1 MKILHNLQSSLKA
14 TLLALTLG
22 LISMQANA
30 LVLTPSTSGM
40 IGVNISPPSNCEV
53 GCVYDAF
60 GLTNDGTLALLYK
73 SNQVN
78 DAPGGIG
85 TDSGSFAS
93 SYQTTFAN
101 TANDPADALIAYLSG
116 PSISCPEC
124 YLAIKDGNH
133 DPSYYFYDLASWNGI
148 ENISLEGFWPN
159 GGAIS
164 HVSIWGRDGG
174 PPPQETPEPGMLLLL
189 AAGLAGL
196 GLARRRRI

>member
-1 MKILHNLQSSLKA
+1 ENSNVMHIHVIKSTAFCPLSL
-14 TLLALTLG
+14 LRSCFG
-22 LISMQANA
+22 
-30 LVLTPSTSGM
+30 TSAGE
-40 IGVNISPPSNCEV
+40 IKNSIAEFG
-53 GCVYDAF
+53 F
-60 GLTNDGTLALLYK
+60 GLTNDGTLELLYK
-73 SNQVN
+73 SEHVTG
-78 DAPGGIG
+78 AGGLG

-101 TANDPADALIAYLSG
+101 TADDPADALIAYLSG

-124 YLAIKDGNH
+124 YLAIKDGNQ
-133 DPSYYFYDLASWNGI
+133 DPSYYFYDLASWNGTEDI
-148 ENISLEGFWPN
+148 VLEGFWPN

>member
-1 MKILHNLQSSLKA
+1 MKKLHNLQSSLRA

-22 LISMQANA
+22 LISMQAHA
-30 LVLTPSTSGM
+30 LVLTPDTP
-40 IGVNISPPSNCEV
+40 GVFGQNLGASNCEV

-60 GLTNDGTLALLYK
+60 GLTNDGTLTLLYK
-73 SNQVN
+73 SEQDDDNL
-78 DAPGGIG
+78 GGIG

-93 SYQTTFAN
+93 SYQTTFSN

-124 YLAIKDGNH
+124 YLAIKDGGMN
-133 DPSYYFYDLASWNGI
+133 PSYYFYNLEDWNGMAD
-148 ENISLEGFWPN
+148 LDLRGFWP
-159 GGAIS
+159 GQGAIS

>member
-1 MKILHNLQSSLKA
+1 MKILHNLQSSLRA
-14 TLLALTLG
+14 TLLALALG

-30 LVLTPSTSGM
+30 LLLTPSTSGV
-40 IGVNISPPSNCEV
+40 IGENLGPDNCEA

-60 GLTNDGTLALLYK
+60 GLTNDGTLELLYK
-73 SNQVN
+73 SDHVIGT
-78 DAPGGIG
+78 GGLG

-101 TANDPADALIAYLSG
+101 TADDPADALIDYLSG

-124 YLAIKDGNH
+124 YLAIKDGNQN
-133 DPSYYFYDLASWNGI
+133 PSYYFYDLASWNGTEDI
-148 ENISLEGFWPN
+148 VLEGFWPN

-189 AAGLAGL
+189 AVGLAGL

>member
-22 LISMQANA
+22 LISMQAHA
-30 LVLTPSTSGM
+30 LLLTPSTPGM
-40 IGVNISPPSNCEV
+40 IGANLGPANCEA

-73 SNQVN
+73 SEWVE

-85 TDSGSFAS
+85 NDSGSFAS
-93 SYQTTFAN
+93 SYQTTFFN
-101 TANDPADALIAYLSG
+101 TVDDPADALIAYLSG

-124 YLAIKDGNH
+124 YLAIKDGNM
-133 DPSYYFYDLASWNGI
+133 DPSYYFYNLEDWNGTDD
-148 ENISLEGFWPN
+148 LDLQGFWP
-159 GGAIS
+159 GEGAIS
-164 HVSIWGRDGG
+164 HVSIWGRDDGG